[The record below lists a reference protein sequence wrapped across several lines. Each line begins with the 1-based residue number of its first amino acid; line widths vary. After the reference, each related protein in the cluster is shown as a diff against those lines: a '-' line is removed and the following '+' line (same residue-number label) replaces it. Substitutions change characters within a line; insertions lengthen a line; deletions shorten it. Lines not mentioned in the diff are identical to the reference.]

1 LPPTGMLMAAKA
13 TTAPEDADAGE
24 AEVAEAKPAGGS
36 FFGRLIGKI
45 TGMGRMKMM
54 IFGGVALLVIGGGV
68 YGTIL
73 MKGGEKKPVEATAPK
88 TFHHELPEMMVNL
101 SAGNDRPQ
109 YLRVKIT
116 LELENEKTIEML
128 KPALPR
134 VVDTFQVHLRE
145 LRAGDLQGSAGLFR
159 LREEL
164 TRRVNHAIAPAKI
177 RAVLF
182 REVVV
187 Q

>member
-1 LPPTGMLMAAKA
+1 MAGKA
-13 TTAPEDADAGE
+13 TTVRLDADTEEEGTARE
-24 AEVAEAKPAGGS
+24 ASGS
-36 FFGRLIGKI
+36 FFGRLIGRI

-54 IFGGVALLVIGGGV
+54 IFGGAALVLAGGGAAA
-68 YGTIL
+68 L
-73 MKGGEKKPVEATAPK
+73 MSMSGGEEMAAEQAAPK
-88 TFHHELPEMMVNL
+88 AFHFDLPEIMVNL
-101 SAGNDRPQ
+101 SAGKDRPQ
-109 YLRVKIT
+109 YLRLQIT
-116 LELENEKTIEML
+116 LELADQAALETL
-128 KPALPR
+128 KPVMPR
-134 VVDTFQVHLRE
+134 VIDTFQVHLRE
-145 LRAGDLQGSAGLFR
+145 LRAADLEGSAGIFR

>member
-1 LPPTGMLMAAKA
+1 MAAKI
-13 TTAPEDADAGE
+13 TTAPGE
-24 AEVAEAKPAGGS
+24 ADDEAPAEAKPASGS
-36 FFGRLIGKI
+36 FVGRL
-45 TGMGRMKMM
+45 MGRVKGMSRKQMM
-54 IFGGVALLVIGGGV
+54 MYGGGALLLIGGV
-68 YGTIL
+68 YGGL
-73 MKGGEKKPVEATAPK
+73 AFMGSGETKPVEVVMPK
-88 TFHHELPEMMVNL
+88 AVHHELPEMMVNL

-116 LELENEKTIEML
+116 LELENAKTIE
-128 KPALPR
+128 ALQPVMPR
-134 VVDTFQVHLRE
+134 VLDTFQVHLRE
-145 LRAGDLQGSAGLFR
+145 LRAGDLEGSAGIFR

-182 REVVV
+182 REIVV

>member
-1 LPPTGMLMAAKA
+1 MASKI
-13 TTAPEDADAGE
+13 TTAPGE
-24 AEVAEAKPAGGS
+24 ADEEGQAEAKPAGGS
-36 FFGRLIGKI
+36 FISRLFGRFKGMSRKQMMIYGGGLLLLIGAGYGA
-45 TGMGRMKMM
+45 TL
-54 IFGGVALLVIGGGV
+54 FLGGD
-68 YGTIL
+68 
-73 MKGGEKKPVEATAPK
+73 EKPAEIAAPK
-88 TFHHELPEMMVNL
+88 AIHHELPEMMVNL

-116 LELENEKTIEML
+116 LELADAKAIEAL
-128 KPALPR
+128 KPVMPR
-134 VVDTFQVHLRE
+134 VMDTFQVHLRE
-145 LRAGDLQGSAGLFR
+145 LRAGDLEGSAGLFR

>member
-1 LPPTGMLMAAKA
+1 MASKI
-13 TTAPEDADAGE
+13 TTAPGDADAEEGP
-24 AEVAEAKPAGGS
+24 AAKPAGGS
-36 FFGRLIGKI
+36 FVGRIIGGIK
-45 TGMGRMKMM
+45 GMSRKQMM
-54 IFGGVALLVIGGGV
+54 IYGGALLLLAGGG
-68 YGTIL
+68 YGASMFL
-73 MKGGEKKPVEATAPK
+73 GGDKKPSEIAAPK
-88 TFHHELPEMMVNL
+88 AIHHELPEMMVNL

-116 LELENEKTIEML
+116 LELSDAKAIESL
-128 KPALPR
+128 KPVMPR
-134 VVDTFQVHLRE
+134 VIDTFQVHLRE
-145 LRAGDLQGSAGLFR
+145 LRAGDLEGSAGLFR

>member
-1 LPPTGMLMAAKA
+1 MAVKA
-13 TTAPEDADAGE
+13 TAAPLDEADAGD
-24 AEVAEAKPAGGS
+24 ASAEAKPASGS

-54 IFGGVALLVIGGGV
+54 IFGGAALVLIGGGT
-68 YGTIL
+68 YGA
-73 MKGGEKKPVEATAPK
+73 MFFMGGDKKPVEAATPK

-116 LELENEKTIEML
+116 LELENEKTIEAL

-145 LRAGDLQGSAGLFR
+145 LRASDLQGSAGLFR

>member
-1 LPPTGMLMAAKA
+1 MASKV
-13 TTAPEDADAGE
+13 TTAPTDLEEEEGQ
-24 AEVAEAKPAGGS
+24 AEQKPVKGG
-36 FFGRLIGKI
+36 FIGGLLGRIKGLSRKQ
-45 TGMGRMKMM
+45 MM
-54 IFGGVALLVIGGGV
+54 IYGGALLLVVGGGI
-68 YGTIL
+68 GAMMFL
-73 MKGGEKKPVEATAPK
+73 GGGKAKEEVVVPK
-88 TFHHELPEMMVNL
+88 AFYHELPEMIVNL
-101 SAGNDRPQ
+101 AAGNERPQ
-109 YLRVKIT
+109 YLRVRVT
-116 LELENEKTIEML
+116 LEAEDAKIVEAL

-145 LRAGDLQGSAGLFR
+145 LRAVDLEGSAGLFR

-164 TRRVNHAIAPAKI
+164 TRRVNHAIAPLKI

>member
-1 LPPTGMLMAAKA
+1 MAGKA
-13 TTAPEDADAGE
+13 TAAPMDEADEGE
-24 AEVAEAKPAGGS
+24 APAEAKAAGGS

-54 IFGGVALLVIGGGV
+54 IFGGVALALIGGGT
-68 YGTIL
+68 YAMFFMG
-73 MKGGEKKPVEATAPK
+73 GGEKKPVEAVAAK

-116 LELENEKTIEML
+116 LELENEKTIEIL

-145 LRAGDLQGSAGLFR
+145 LRASDLQGSAGIFR

>member
-1 LPPTGMLMAAKA
+1 M
-13 TTAPEDADAGE
+13 DDVDAGE
-24 AEVAEAKPAGGS
+24 APAEAKPASGS

-45 TGMGRMKMM
+45 TGMGRMKMI
-54 IFGGVALLVIGGGV
+54 IFGGVLLALVGGGT
-68 YGTIL
+68 YAMFFTG
-73 MKGGEKKPVEATAPK
+73 GGETKPVETAAPK

-116 LELENEKTIEML
+116 LELENEKTIEAL
-128 KPALPR
+128 KPVLPR
-134 VVDTFQVHLRE
+134 VIDTFQVHLRE
-145 LRAGDLQGSAGLFR
+145 LRASDLQGSAGIFR

>member
-1 LPPTGMLMAAKA
+1 MAGKA
-13 TTAPEDADAGE
+13 TAAPMDEADEGE
-24 AEVAEAKPAGGS
+24 APAEAKPAGGS
-36 FFGRLIGKI
+36 FIGRLIGKV

-54 IFGGVALLVIGGGV
+54 IFGGLALALIGGGS
-68 YGTIL
+68 YA
-73 MKGGEKKPVEATAPK
+73 MFFMGGEKKPVEPVTAK
-88 TFHHELPEMMVNL
+88 TFHHEMPEMMVNL

-116 LELENEKTIEML
+116 LELENEKTIEAL
-128 KPALPR
+128 KPVLPR

-145 LRAGDLQGSAGLFR
+145 LRASDLQGSAGIFR

>member
-1 LPPTGMLMAAKA
+1 MASKITTEPT
-13 TTAPEDADAGE
+13 DGE
-24 AEVAEAKPAGGS
+24 EESSAEAAPVSGS
-36 FFGRLIGKI
+36 FFGRLIGRFKGLSLKQMLI
-45 TGMGRMKMM
+45 Y
-54 IFGGVALLVIGGGV
+54 GGAALVLIGGG
-68 YGTIL
+68 YGGYAYL
-73 MKGGEKKPVEATAPK
+73 LGGKKPAEVAEAPK
-88 TFHHELPEMMVNL
+88 AVYHELPEMLVNL

-109 YLRVKIT
+109 YLRVKVT
-116 LELENEKTIEML
+116 LEVQDQKTIESL
-128 KPALPR
+128 KPVMPR
-134 VVDTFQVHLRE
+134 VLDTFQVHLRE
-145 LRAGDLQGSAGLFR
+145 LRAGDLEGSAGLFR

>member
-1 LPPTGMLMAAKA
+1 MAAQI
-13 TTAPEDADAGE
+13 TTAPGEEDDE
-24 AEVAEAKPAGGS
+24 A
-36 FFGRLIGKI
+36 
-45 TGMGRMKMM
+45 
-54 IFGGVALLVIGGGV
+54 
-68 YGTIL
+68 
-73 MKGGEKKPVEATAPK
+73 PVEAQPESGSFVGRLMGRVKGMSRKQMMIYGGGALLLIGGIYGGLAFMGGGESKSVDVEMPK
-88 TFHHELPEMMVNL
+88 AVHHELPEMMVNL

-116 LELENEKTIEML
+116 LELDDAKTID
-128 KPALPR
+128 ALQPVMPR
-134 VVDTFQVHLRE
+134 VLDTFQVHLRE
-145 LRAGDLQGSAGLFR
+145 LRAGDLEGSAGIFR

-164 TRRVNHAIAPAKI
+164 MRRVNHAIAPAKI

>member
-1 LPPTGMLMAAKA
+1 MASKI
-13 TTAPEDADAGE
+13 TTAPDDADGDEAE
-24 AEVAEAKPAGGS
+24 AEVKPASGS
-36 FFGRLIGKI
+36 FVGWL
-45 TGMGRMKMM
+45 MGRVTGLSRKQMM
-54 IFGGVALLVIGGGV
+54 IYGGALLVLIGGG
-68 YGTIL
+68 YGGYAFFL
-73 MKGGEKKPVEATAPK
+73 GGKKPVDVVEAPK
-88 TFHHELPEMMVNL
+88 AVHHELPEMMVNL

-116 LELENEKTIEML
+116 LEVENQKVIEAL
-128 KPALPR
+128 KPVMPR
-134 VVDTFQVHLRE
+134 VLDTFQVHLRE
-145 LRAGDLQGSAGLFR
+145 LRAGDLEGSAGLFR

>member
-1 LPPTGMLMAAKA
+1 MAGKA
-13 TTAPEDADAGE
+13 TAAPVDADLQEGE
-24 AEVAEAKPAGGS
+24 AAVAKPKPVS
-36 FFGRLIGKI
+36 LLGRLA
-45 TGMGRMKMM
+45 GMSLMMKLALAGAVLVPVG
-54 IFGGVALLVIGGGV
+54 IVAFLA
-68 YGTIL
+68 
-73 MKGGEKKPVEATAPK
+73 MPGGEETSAEREAPK
-88 TFHHELPEMMVNL
+88 ALHYELPEMMVNL
-101 SAGNDRPQ
+101 SAGKDRPQ
-109 YLRVKIT
+109 YLRVRIT
-116 LELENEKTIEML
+116 LELDDQKAVEAL
-128 KPALPR
+128 QPVLPR

-145 LRAGDLQGSAGLFR
+145 LRAADLEGSAGIFR

>member
-1 LPPTGMLMAAKA
+1 MAGKA
-13 TTAPEDADAGE
+13 TAAPIDEADAGDAA
-24 AEVAEAKPAGGS
+24 AEGNPASGS

-45 TGMGRMKMM
+45 TGMSRMKMM
-54 IFGGVALLVIGGGV
+54 IFGGVLLVLIGGGA
-68 YGTIL
+68 YA
-73 MKGGEKKPVEATAPK
+73 MFFMGGDKKPSEAAAPK

-116 LELENEKTIEML
+116 LELENEKTIEAL

-134 VVDTFQVHLRE
+134 VVDTFQIHLRE
-145 LRAGDLQGSAGLFR
+145 LRASDLQGSAGLFR

>member
-1 LPPTGMLMAAKA
+1 MASKI
-13 TTAPEDADAGE
+13 TTAPDEADGDEAAADA
-24 AEVAEAKPAGGS
+24 KPVSGS
-36 FFGRLIGKI
+36 IVGRL
-45 TGMGRMKMM
+45 MGRVKGMSRKQMM
-54 IFGGVALLVIGGGV
+54 IYGGGALILIGGA
-68 YGTIL
+68 YGGFAYFG
-73 MKGGEKKPVEATAPK
+73 GGEKKPVEMAAPK
-88 TFHHELPEMMVNL
+88 AVHHELPEMMVNL

-116 LELENEKTIEML
+116 LEVENQKVIEAL
-128 KPALPR
+128 KPVMPR
-134 VVDTFQVHLRE
+134 VLDTFQVHLRE
-145 LRAGDLQGSAGLFR
+145 LRAGDLEGSAGLFR

>member
-1 LPPTGMLMAAKA
+1 MAGKV
-13 TTAPEDADAGE
+13 TTAPLDDEADGE
-24 AEVAEAKPAGGS
+24 APAEAKAAGGS
-36 FFGRLIGKI
+36 FFGRIIGSV
-45 TGMGRMKMM
+45 TGMSRMKMM
-54 IFGGVALLVIGGGV
+54 IFGGAALAVIGGGV
-68 YGTIL
+68 GAY
-73 MKGGEKKPVEATAPK
+73 MFMGGKKDAPMEVTASK
-88 TFHHELPEMMVNL
+88 AFHHELPEMMVNL

-116 LELENEKTIEML
+116 LELEDQKAIEAL
-128 KPALPR
+128 KPVMPR
-134 VVDTFQVHLRE
+134 VLDTFQVHLRE
-145 LRAGDLQGSAGLFR
+145 LRAADLEGSAGLFR

-164 TRRVNHAIAPAKI
+164 TRRVNHSIAPAKI

>member
-1 LPPTGMLMAAKA
+1 MASKV
-13 TTAPEDADAGE
+13 TTAPGDAEEE
-24 AEVAEAKPAGGS
+24 APAEAAPAGGS
-36 FFGRLIGKI
+36 FIGRLISRVKGLSLKQ
-45 TGMGRMKMM
+45 M
-54 IFGGVALLVIGGGV
+54 IIYGGAALVIIGGG
-68 YGTIL
+68 YGGYAYFL
-73 MKGGEKKPVEATAPK
+73 GGKKPAEVAMAPK
-88 TFHHELPEMMVNL
+88 AVFHELPEMMVNL

-109 YLRVKIT
+109 YLRVKVT
-116 LELENEKTIEML
+116 LEVQDEKTIEAL
-128 KPALPR
+128 KPVMPR
-134 VVDTFQVHLRE
+134 VLDTFQVHLRE
-145 LRAGDLQGSAGLFR
+145 LRAADLEGSAGLFR

>member
-1 LPPTGMLMAAKA
+1 MASKV
-13 TTAPEDADAGE
+13 TTAPGDADVDTDAAPE
-24 AEVAEAKPAGGS
+24 AAKPAGGS
-36 FFGRLIGKI
+36 FIGRLLGRFK
-45 TGMGRMKMM
+45 GMSRKQMM
-54 IFGGVALLVIGGGV
+54 IYGGAAVLIIGGAS
-68 YGTIL
+68 
-73 MKGGEKKPVEATAPK
+73 GGYLFLAGGSEPEKPAVAKAV
-88 TFHHELPEMMVNL
+88 HHELPEMLVNL

-109 YLRVKIT
+109 YLRVKVT
-116 LELENEKTIEML
+116 LEVDDQAVVEAL
-128 KPALPR
+128 KPAMPR
-134 VVDTFQVHLRE
+134 VIDTFQVHLRE

-164 TRRVNHAIAPAKI
+164 TRRVNHAIAPHKI